1 MVLLDEKI
9 RIPAWVVDLESF
21 RRWATSDELPRHG
34 RFSHLNGELWVD
46 LSMERHEHSQL
57 KGEFTVTLGGLV
69 KARQLGYFYP
79 DRMLLTNP
87 DAELSTE
94 PDWMF
99 VSWKAVRSGRVRL
112 DRGDDSV
119 EVVGTPDMVLEIV
132 SPFSVKKDTEVLRE
146 LYGRAGVPEYWLV
159 DARREP
165 VRFDLL
171 RHSPRGYLPARPR
184 AGWVRSAVF
193 GKSFRLTARPDRLG
207 NTAYTL
213 EVR

>member
-1 MVLLDEKI
+1 MTWGG
-9 RIPAWVVDLESF
+9 RG
-21 RRWATSDELPRHG
+21 LPRRAAAIFSRRSGSPASAADFARAAANHG
-34 RFSHLNGELWVD
+34 S
-46 LSMERHEHSQL
+46 
-57 KGEFTVTLGGLV
+57 
-69 KARQLGYFYP
+69 
-79 DRMLLTNP
+79 RMLLTNT
-87 DAELSTE
+87 DAGLSTE
-94 PDWMF
+94 PDAMF
-99 VSWKAVRSGRVRL
+99 VSWKADRSGRVRL

-132 SPFSVKKDTEVLRE
+132 SPFSVKKDTEVLRA

-171 RHSPRGYLPARPR
+171 RHTPRGYSSARPR

>member
-1 MVLLDEKI
+1 MVLLDSKV
-9 RIPAWVVDLESF
+9 RIPDWVVDLGSF

-34 RFSHLNGELWVD
+34 RFSHFNGELWVD
-46 LSMERHEHSQL
+46 LSRETHAQSQL
-57 KGEFTVTLGGLV
+57 RCAMTAALGRLDRE
-69 KARQLGYFYP
+69 APQGYLYSS
-79 DRMLLTNP
+79 RMLLTNP
-87 DAELSTE
+87 GAELSTE

-99 VSWKAVRSGRVRL
+99 VSWKAVRSERVRL

-146 LYGRAGVPEYWLV
+146 LYGRAGVSEYWLV

-171 RHSPRGYLPARPR
+171 RQSPRGYSAARPR

-207 NTAYTL
+207 NTAYAR